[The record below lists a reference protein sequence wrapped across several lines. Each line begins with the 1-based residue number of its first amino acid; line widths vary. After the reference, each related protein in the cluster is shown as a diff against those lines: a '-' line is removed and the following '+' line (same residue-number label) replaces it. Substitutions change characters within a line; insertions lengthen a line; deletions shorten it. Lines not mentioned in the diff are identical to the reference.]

1 MERPPGNE
9 RPVRDP
15 CSAMATG
22 HMEKLP
28 SGSFR
33 VHVCPGTDPVTG
45 SPRRLQQTWPD
56 EVAAALGRL
65 LSPHSR

>member
-1 MERPPGNE
+1 
-9 RPVRDP
+9 
-15 CSAMATG
+15 MATG